1 MIGFHLTALAL
12 SHLSTMI
19 MTLSLI
25 GFLWRLRRKP
35 DTAWLITCLILIE
48 LWLLGLFFD
57 QTLYQTPW
65 HWCWVISNAIY
76 LVYIPLIQFAYHFPC
91 PTPHLRREAR
101 ITLFLSVLLSP
112 LVAWNVLSYF
122 IFVATGRNL
131 TGIDTLVATILLAG
145 TFWAII
151 VLLRRTVY
159 FSTGQTGSGW
169 LHSLVMPQGRK
180 AQATRVFMLAG
191 LIPLIGVVIAF
202 LFPGSISGYP
212 NTVTGLL
219 MIFATGIVYFNAVPE
234 ESTFMVKLVS
244 ITLVTLLA
252 VLGLMGYVVE
262 PFYQA
267 AYPVEPI
274 TDRLTFHV
282 QPDGQGGYDIVA
294 APFQFRDNDLGTD
307 LELGDDG
314 STVVEL
320 PFAFSFYGQAW
331 TEVHISAN
339 GYVAFGSPPRSAMFW
354 AGFPPTIAPL
364 WLDLDPSAGGGVFV
378 SQASESVVVT
388 WYQVPRF
395 SSEEI
400 CTFQLTLHQDGSF
413 DFNYHGIPATYHT
426 SLYAL
431 IGFRGDRPSLTV
443 ERVGFSRDLTYTGA
457 SGGLIVGGQF
467 LGRRQYVHERLLPL
481 AILIVGAS
489 LFVLI
494 VFPVFFRVN
503 LTKPLENLLEAVK
516 RVNAGDL
523 NVTAPVRV
531 EDEIGFLTRSF
542 NEMVHSLQTSA
553 TNLRESEMRFRTLF
567 EYAPLCMF
575 EVDCSHI
582 TPTIVRANHQ
592 AQKTYGWS
600 ADEFSDISLERII
613 PSQVKRDRL
622 EIVAAL
628 QSGDIIVLES
638 VSQRRNGALFP
649 ARISAAP
656 GDVAGPGEGVLIV
669 EDITVEKERRSE
681 EEAIAEE
688 RRRIAHE
695 IHDGLAQ
702 NLASLRMRASLWRAL
717 LAKDPAKMQAELDQM
732 QTLLSAS
739 IRDVR
744 RSIFAL
750 RPIDLE
756 ELGFYPALQRFTEDF
771 GEQNQLHVDLR
782 ILGSPD
788 NLPASLEPVL
798 FRIIQEAM
806 HNVSKHTQA
815 NTIWI
820 NLNLEA
826 DDRVTLQ
833 IRDDGLGFDLSCLN
847 QFVRDGHLG
856 LQQMR
861 ERVENLQGTFLL
873 RSQVNQG
880 TEIEINLPLSGT

>member
-57 QTLYQTPW
+57 QTLFQTPW
-65 HWCWVISNAIY
+65 YWCWVISNAIY

-112 LVAWNVLSYF
+112 LVAWNVLSYLIF
-122 IFVATGRNL
+122 IATGRNL
-131 TGIDTLVATILLAG
+131 TGSDTLVATILLAG
-145 TFWAII
+145 TFWAIV

-159 FSTGQTGSGW
+159 FSTRQTGSGW
-169 LHSLVMPQGRK
+169 FHSLIMPQGRT
-180 AQATRVFMLAG
+180 AQATRAFMLAG

-282 QPDGQGGYDIVA
+282 QPNGQGGYDLAA

-307 LELGDDG
+307 LELSNDG

-331 TEVHISAN
+331 TEVHLSAN
-339 GYVAFGSPPRSAMFW
+339 GYVVFGSPPQSTRFW
-354 AGFPPTIAPL
+354 AGLQPTIAPL

-378 SQASESVVVT
+378 NQASESVVVT
-388 WYQVPRF
+388 WDQVPKF
-395 SSEEI
+395 MKEEVYTI
-400 CTFQLTLHQDGSF
+400 QLVLHRDGSL
-413 DFNYHGIPATYHT
+413 DFNYRDIPANSSA
-426 SLYAL
+426 SLNTL
-431 IGFRGDRPSLTV
+431 IGFLSGRPSLEV
-443 ERVGFSRDLTYTGA
+443 ERVRFSRDLVTSTN
-457 SGGLIVGGQF
+457 GGLIVGGQF
-467 LGRRQYVHERLLPL
+467 LGRREYVHERLLPL
-481 AILIVGAS
+481 AVLIVGAS

-503 LTKPLENLLEAVK
+503 LTKPLESLLEAVK

-553 TNLRESEMRFRTLF
+553 TNLRESETRFRTLF
-567 EYAPLCMF
+567 EYAPLCIF
-575 EVDCSHI
+575 EVDCARP
-582 TPTIVRANHQ
+582 TPTIVRANQQ
-592 AQKTYGWS
+592 AQKIYGWS
-600 ADEFSDISLERII
+600 ADEFSDIALERII
-613 PSQVKRDRL
+613 PSQVERDRL

-638 VSQRRNGALFP
+638 VSRRRNGALFP
-649 ARISAAP
+649 ARISAAT
-656 GDVAGPGEGVLIV
+656 GDVTGPDEGILIV

-688 RRRIAHE
+688 RRRIARE

-702 NLASLRMRASLWRAL
+702 NLASLRMRASLWQAL
-717 LAKDPAKMQAELDQM
+717 LAQDPAKMHAELEQM

-739 IRDVR
+739 IQDVR

-756 ELGFYPALQRFTEDF
+756 ELGFYSALQRFTSDF
-771 GEQNQLHVDLR
+771 GEQNQLHVDLCV
-782 ILGSPD
+782 LGSPD
-788 NLPASLEPVL
+788 NLPASLELVL

-806 HNVSKHTQA
+806 HNVSKHARA
-815 NTIWI
+815 NTVWI
-820 NLNLEA
+820 NLNLAA
-826 DDRVTLQ
+826 DDRVALQ
-833 IRDDGLGFDLSCLN
+833 IRDDGLGFDLSSLN

-856 LQQMR
+856 LPQVR

-873 RSQVNQG
+873 HSQPDQG
-880 TEIEINLPLSGT
+880 TEIKISLPLSKV

>member
-1 MIGFHLTALAL
+1 
-12 SHLSTMI
+12 

-57 QTLYQTPW
+57 QTLFQTPW
-65 HWCWVISNAIY
+65 YWCWVISNAIY

-101 ITLFLSVLLSP
+101 LTLFLSVLLSP
-112 LVAWNVLSYF
+112 LVVWNVLSYL

-131 TGIDTLVATILLAG
+131 TGSDMLVTTILLAG
-145 TFWAII
+145 TFWAIV

-169 LHSLVMPQGRK
+169 FQGFVMPQGRK
-180 AQATRVFMLAG
+180 AQATRAFMLAG
-191 LIPLIGVVIAF
+191 LIPLIGVVVAF

-282 QPDGQGGYDIVA
+282 QPNGQGGYDLAA
-294 APFQFRDNDLGTD
+294 APFQFRDNNLGRN
-307 LELGDDG
+307 LELSDDG

-331 TEVHISAN
+331 TEVHLSAN
-339 GYVAFGSPPRSAMFW
+339 GYVVFGSSPQSSKFW
-354 AGFPPTIAPL
+354 AGLQPTIAPL
-364 WLDLDPSAGGGVFV
+364 WLDFDPSAGGGVFV
-378 SQASESVVVT
+378 NQASESVVVT
-388 WYQVPRF
+388 WDQVPRF
-395 SSEEI
+395 AREEVYTI
-400 CTFQLTLHQDGSF
+400 QLTLHRDGSF
-413 DFNYHGIPATYHT
+413 DFNYRDIPAN
-426 SLYAL
+426 SSANLNAL
-431 IGFRGDRPSLTV
+431 IGFLPGRPSLEV
-443 ERVGFSRDLTYTGA
+443 ERVHFSRNLVTSTN
-457 SGGLIVGGQF
+457 GGLIVGGQF
-467 LGRRQYVHERLLPL
+467 LGRLEYVHERLLPL
-481 AILIVGAS
+481 AVLIVGAS
-489 LFVLI
+489 LLVLI

-503 LTKPLENLLEAVK
+503 LTKPLESLLEAVK

-553 TNLRESEMRFRTLF
+553 TNLRESETRFRTLF
-567 EYAPLCMF
+567 EYAPLCIF
-575 EVDCSHI
+575 EVDCARP
-582 TPTIVRANHQ
+582 TPTIVRANQQ
-592 AQKTYGWS
+592 AQKIYGWS
-600 ADEFSDISLERII
+600 ADEFSDIDLGRII
-613 PSQVKRDRL
+613 PSQVERDRR

-628 QSGDIIVLES
+628 QSGNIIVLES
-638 VSQRRNGALFP
+638 ISQRRNGALFP
-649 ARISAAP
+649 ARISAAT
-656 GDVAGPGEGVLIV
+656 GDVAGPDEGILIV
-669 EDITVEKERRSE
+669 EDITVEKERHSE

-688 RRRIAHE
+688 RRRIARE

-702 NLASLRMRASLWRAL
+702 NLASLRMRASLWQAL
-717 LAKDPAKMQAELDQM
+717 LAQDPAKMHAELEQM
-732 QTLLSAS
+732 QTMLSAS
-739 IRDVR
+739 IQDVR

-756 ELGFYPALQRFTEDF
+756 ELGFYPALQRFTSDF
-771 GEQNQLHVDLR
+771 GEQNQLRVDLCV
-782 ILGSPD
+782 LGSPD
-788 NLPASLEPVL
+788 NLPASLELVL

-806 HNVSKHTQA
+806 HNVSKHARA
-815 NTIWI
+815 NTVWI
-820 NLNLEA
+820 NLNLA
-826 DDRVTLQ
+826 AGNSVTLQ
-833 IRDDGLGFDLSCLN
+833 IRDDGLGFDLSGLN
-847 QFVRDGHLG
+847 QFVRHGHLG
-856 LQQMR
+856 LPQMR

-873 RSQVNQG
+873 HSQPGQG
-880 TEIEINLPLSGT
+880 TELKISLPLSKV